1 MAQEPHEDPRQ
12 HIRQYKRTCLPS
24 LTKTP
29 GDHFDEHVAQAFRS
43 VSEPLGK
50 AGVSPVILWGDL
62 SNSYYGIPTA
72 EITFQFLVP
81 KGCLDTAH
89 ATLEASGFLVQP
101 LGDRYRGWEA
111 FGGGARLFITGP
123 TTRPLFSAGKLPH
136 TILLHDFEVGHS
148 IFAMD
153 DLSSYPQFGGI
164 SIPPL
169 IILAQSYVR
178 SAAGIVSED
187 ILVLMLQSL
196 VHTWFMYVRD
206 LGYSPLGIDARE
218 HAAYL
223 DNSMKRWWKG
233 K

>member
-12 HIRQYKRTCLPS
+12 QIRQYKRTCHPS

-43 VSEPLGK
+43 VSEPLAK

-62 SNSYYGIPTA
+62 SNSYYGVPTA
-72 EITFQFLVP
+72 EITFHLLVP

-89 ATLEASGFLVQP
+89 ATLEASGFLAQP
-101 LGDRYRGWEA
+101 LGDRYRSWKA
-111 FGGGARLFITGP
+111 FGGDARLFFTGE
-123 TTRPLFSAGKLPH
+123 TTRPLFFAGKLPH
-136 TILLHDFEVGHS
+136 TILLHDFEVGQS

-169 IILAQSYVR
+169 MILAQSYIR
-178 SAAGIVSED
+178 SVDGINSD
-187 ILVLMLQSL
+187 DSLVLMLQSL
-196 VHTWFMYVRD
+196 VYLWFMYVRD
-206 LGYSPLGIDARE
+206 LGYAPLGINIVKD
-218 HAAYL
+218 AAYL
-223 DNSMKRWWKG
+223 DDSMKRWWRSG
-233 K
+233 